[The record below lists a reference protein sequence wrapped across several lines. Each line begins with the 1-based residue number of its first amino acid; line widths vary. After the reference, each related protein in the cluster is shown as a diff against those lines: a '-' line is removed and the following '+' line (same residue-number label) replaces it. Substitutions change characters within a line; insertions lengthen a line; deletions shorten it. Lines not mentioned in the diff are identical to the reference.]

1 MRLLG
6 HCCGSSMKVGDLI
19 CDSTYGMNGVIID
32 EMPHHEVI
40 KRWPE
45 AEADNLR
52 VWMILYEDGQTN
64 EAFDSENPLYN
75 ELEAIL

>member
-1 MRLLG
+1 
-6 HCCGSSMKVGDLI
+6 MKVGDLI
-19 CDSTYGMNGVIID
+19 HDSTYKMNGIIFD
-32 EMPHHEVI
+32 QMPHYDVI
-40 KRWPE
+40 KRWSD
-45 AEADNLR
+45 ADKDNLR